1 MGQAGNL
8 GCALRMQALFFYR
21 DGGLFF
27 RGGTREVEGG
37 REWSL
42 DSRGLARG
50 LSGGSGTP
58 GPLSRASHC

>member
-21 DGGLFF
+21 DGGLFI

-37 REWSL
+37 RDMAL
-42 DSRGLARG
+42 PRI
-50 LSGGSGTP
+50 
-58 GPLSRASHC
+58 